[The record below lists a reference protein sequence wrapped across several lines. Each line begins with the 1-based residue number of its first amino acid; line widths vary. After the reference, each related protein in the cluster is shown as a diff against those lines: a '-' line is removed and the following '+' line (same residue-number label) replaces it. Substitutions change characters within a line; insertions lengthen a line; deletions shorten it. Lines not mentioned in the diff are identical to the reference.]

1 VFLYSVVA
9 SIFLGLALMVA
20 AAVLFAVLS
29 NLGVVDSLN
38 ELLGDVT
45 SEPGETAEP
54 SQFFSAGRILSI
66 TAVIAAVDVVLLT
79 ALATLGAFLY
89 NLCSSLT
96 GGIEV
101 TFGDRE

>member
-9 SIFLGLALMVA
+9 SIFLGIALLVCV
-20 AAVLFAVLS
+20 AVLYAVLAR
-29 NLGVVDSLN
+29 LGVMESLN
-38 ELLGDVT
+38 TLLGDVT
-45 SEPGETAEP
+45 SEPGQPAEP
-54 SQFFSAGRILSI
+54 SDFFNAARVLSL
-66 TAVIAAVDVVLLT
+66 TAVVAAVDVVLLT

-89 NLCSSLT
+89 NLCAALT